1 MQLLRETYETA
12 DTVPTL
18 ELNIYE
24 MKDKYFEAADS
35 VLCWVYLFNV
45 FAFPGVS
52 AVDEWVAYLSRFLP
66 GIERLPWRR
75 IQ

>member
-35 VLCWVYLFNV
+35 VLCWGYLFIV

-52 AVDEWVAYLSRFLP
+52 AVDE
-66 GIERLPWRR
+66 
-75 IQ
+75 